1 MTDDPWALCHLDD
14 SFDSSVLG
22 IKGAQLQWCEDR
34 DSLIAFLLEDF
45 IDLLADVGE
54 FMTLQPGDVIACGTS
69 LGVLPIK
76 PGTLVEVS
84 IDGIGVLKNTFVQTP
99 SADA

>member
-1 MTDDPWALCHLDD
+1 MICSP
-14 SFDSSVLG
+14 
-22 IKGAQLQWCEDR
+22 AQIVA
-34 DSLIAFLLEDF
+34 SLSRE
-45 IDLLADVGE
+45 
-54 FMTLQPGDVIACGTS
+54 MTLQPGDVIACGTS

-84 IDGIGVLKNTFVQTP
+84 IDGLGVLKNTFIQTP

>member
-1 MTDDPWALCHLDD
+1 MIFSP
-14 SFDSSVLG
+14 
-22 IKGAQLQWCEDR
+22 AQIVA
-34 DSLIAFLLEDF
+34 SLSRE
-45 IDLLADVGE
+45 
-54 FMTLQPGDVIACGTS
+54 MTLQPGDVIACGTS

-84 IDGIGVLKNTFVQTP
+84 IEGIGVLKNTFVQTL